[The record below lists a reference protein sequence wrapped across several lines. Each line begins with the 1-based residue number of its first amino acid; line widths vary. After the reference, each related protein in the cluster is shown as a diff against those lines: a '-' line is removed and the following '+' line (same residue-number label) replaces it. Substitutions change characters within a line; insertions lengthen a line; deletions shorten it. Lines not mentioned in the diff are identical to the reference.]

1 MPSQMLSVIGW
12 RDTIVALT
20 GWRRRGL
27 AFIFGGL
34 AVLALPPFHFVP
46 ALIPAFAGL
55 SWLIDGSQASRSG
68 ARFRWLA
75 WYTGGGPKRDAYRCG
90 WWFGAGFFL
99 FGLYWVS
106 HALLVDAAR
115 FGWLI
120 PFALAGIAGM
130 FAIYIGLAALATFAL
145 SGEGPARIIMLALW
159 WVAFEWLRGWL
170 FTGFPWN
177 LMGTVWTFSDAMI
190 QFTAVA
196 GVFGLSLVT
205 VMAAVAPAALGMAG
219 MAKGHKYWLV
229 GLPFAVLGLL
239 WAGGA
244 LRLAGAS
251 DAMVDNV
258 RLRLVQPNIAQA
270 DKWKRNLRPRHVQ
283 NLLALSRSDGGAA
296 ATQGNG
302 APTHIIWPETAVPLF
317 LQSASPAARAIAA
330 VIPPQGVLLT
340 GAPRFLRRAKGG
352 PLLWNSL
359 HIINAKAEFQG
370 TYDKHHL
377 VPFGEYVP
385 FKSFLPVAKFTQGR
399 TDFTAGP
406 GLRSLFVPGAPS
418 VSPLICFEALFPGR
432 AVAAGGE
439 RPGWLLN
446 VTNDAWFGNSPGPYQ
461 HFAAVRLR
469 AAEEGIPLVRV
480 ANTGIS
486 AVVDAY
492 GRTLV
497 QTRLGER
504 IAIDSALPQ
513 TLSSITIF
521 SLIGN
526 KAVIIF
532 ALLYVILL
540 YGFPYLYIRRQ
551 LR

>member
-1 MPSQMLSVIGW
+1 MANLMSSVIRW
-12 RDTIVALT
+12 RNRIVALS
-20 GWRRRGL
+20 GWRRRAA

-55 SWLIDGSQASRSG
+55 SWLIDGSRASPRPPRAG
-68 ARFRWLA
+68 ARFRWLD
-75 WYTGGGPKRDAYRCG
+75 WNTVGGPKRDAYRCG

-99 FGLYWVS
+99 FGLYWIS
-106 HALLVDAAR
+106 NALLVDAAR

-120 PFALAGIAGM
+120 PFALAGIAGL

-145 SGEGPARIIMLALW
+145 SGEGAARIIMLALW

-205 VMAAVAPAALGMAG
+205 VMAAAAPAALGMAG
-219 MAKGHKYWLV
+219 MAKAHKYWLV
-229 GLPFAVLGLL
+229 GVPFAVLGLL

-244 LRLAGAS
+244 QRLAGAS
-251 DAMVDNV
+251 DAVVDGV

-270 DKWKRNLRPRHVQ
+270 DKWKRQLRPRHVQ
-283 NLLALSRSDGGAA
+283 NLLDLSRGEGTA
-296 ATQGNG
+296 

-330 VIPPQGVLLT
+330 VIPARGALLT
-340 GAPRFLRRAKGG
+340 GAPRYLGRVEGG
-352 PLLWNSL
+352 PKLWNSL
-359 HIINAKAEFQG
+359 HIVDAGARFQG

-385 FKSFLPVAKFTQGR
+385 FKSVLPVAKFTQGR

-406 GLRSLFVPGAPS
+406 GLRSLIVPGAPR

-432 AVAAGGE
+432 VVAPGGE

-446 VTNDAWFGNSPGPYQ
+446 ITNDAWFGNSPGPYQ

-469 AAEEGIPLVRV
+469 AAEEGIPMVRV

-486 AVVDAY
+486 AVVDGY

-497 QTRLGER
+497 QTRMDAR
-504 IAIDSALPQ
+504 IAIDSALPK
-513 TLSSITIF
+513 TLSGKTIF

-526 KAVIIF
+526 IIVIPL
-532 ALLYVILL
+532 ALLYVMLL
-540 YGFPYLYIRRQ
+540 FGFLHLYNRRQ

>member
-1 MPSQMLSVIGW
+1 MFSVARW
-12 RDTIVALT
+12 RDYFVALS
-20 GWRRRGL
+20 GWRRRAA

-46 ALIPAFAGL
+46 ALIPAFVGL
-55 SWLIDGSQASRSG
+55 SWLIDGSRPSSRP
-68 ARFRWLA
+68 RTRIRWLA
-75 WYTGGGPKRDAYRCG
+75 WYAGGGPGRDAYRCG

-99 FGLYWVS
+99 FGLYWIS
-106 HALLVDAAR
+106 NALLVDAAR
-115 FGWLI
+115 YGWLI

-145 SGEGPARIIMLALW
+145 SRQGPGRLIMLALW
-159 WVAFEWLRGWL
+159 WAAFEWLRGWL

-177 LMGTVWTFSDAMI
+177 LMGTVWVFSDAMI

-205 VMAAVAPAALGMAG
+205 VMAAVTPAVFGMAG
-219 MAKGHKYWLV
+219 VSRGHKYWLV
-229 GLPFAVLGLL
+229 GVPFAVLAML
-239 WAGGA
+239 WAGGTW
-244 LRLAGAS
+244 RLADAS
-251 DAMVDNV
+251 DAMVDGV
-258 RLRLVQPNIAQA
+258 QLRLVQPNIAQA
-270 DKWKRNLRPRHVQ
+270 DKWKRNLRARHLQ
-283 NLLALSRSDGGAA
+283 NLLALSQGEGAA
-296 ATQGNG
+296 

-317 LQSASPAARAIAA
+317 LQSASRTAHTIAGVVPAGGA
-330 VIPPQGVLLT
+330 LLT
-340 GAPRFLRRAKGG
+340 GAPRYMGRAAGG
-352 PLLWNSL
+352 PFLWNSL
-359 HIINAKAEFQG
+359 HIVDAGAKLQA

-385 FKSFLPVAKFTQGR
+385 FKSILPIAKFTQGR
-399 TDFTAGP
+399 TDFSAGP
-406 GLRSLFVPGAPS
+406 GLRSLFVPGAPRI
-418 VSPLICFEALFPGR
+418 SPLICFEALFPGQV
-432 AVAAGGE
+432 VAPGGE

-446 VTNDAWFGNSPGPYQ
+446 ITNDAWFGNSPGPYQ

-497 QTRLGER
+497 QTRLDER
-504 IAIDSALPQ
+504 IAIDSALPK
-513 TLSSITIF
+513 TLSSKTIF

-526 KAVIIF
+526 LVIIF
-532 ALLYVILL
+532 IALLYVILL
-540 YGFPYLYIRRQ
+540 FGFPYLYNRRQ